1 MDNKR
6 RKQILDKLKR
16 SNQIFDIDYNSFE
29 KDLEMELE
37 NEFRKK
43 KNELISLLYEKELLK
58 LKIENRSLC

>member
-6 RKQILDKLKR
+6 RKQILDKLRR
-16 SNQIFDIDYNSFE
+16 SNQIFDLDYNSFE

-43 KNELISLLYEKELLK
+43 KDELISLLYEKELLK
-58 LKIENRSLC
+58 LKIENSLC

>member
-29 KDLEMELE
+29 KDLEIELE
-37 NEFRKK
+37 KEFRKK
-43 KNELISLLYEKELLK
+43 KDELISLLYEKELLK
-58 LKIENRSLC
+58 LKIENSLC